1 MAGGVIRVAIHAEDD
16 RHIGAACRRAD
27 DDLPRT
33 RAQVRLG
40 LARLTEFARRLEHDI
55 DPEISPRQLGWVG
68 FLQDPDPATVDDQLL
83 IGVLDGPGIRAV
95 RRVVF
100 EQMRVRRSIGEVI
113 DRDHLHGDLALEK
126 RLERLAADPAESVDP
141 HSHCHWIDS
150 PIFPSGLCPSLCL
163 TLGRDPEAGRQRP

>member
-1 MAGGVIRVAIHAEDD
+1 MACRVVGIAIHAEDD
-16 RHIGAACRRAD
+16 RHIGAARRSAD
-27 DDLPRT
+27 DDLPGT

-40 LARLTEFARRLEHDI
+40 LARLAELAGRLKDDI
-55 DPEISPRQLGWVG
+55 DPQIGPRQRRRVG
-68 FLQDPDPATVDDQLL
+68 FLQDPDPATVDDQLV
-83 IGVLDGPGIRAV
+83 IGVLDGPGVRAV